1 MQRKLLRRKQRLLRE
16 ILIKP
21 LLDGDIFLY
30 EIGACGQYYEPVEEG
45 EEKGELLIRSF
56 DFVQELLE
64 NRIEEIC
71 KAVGAT
77 EPPTIFFTGKGNFR
91 FEIAKTKP
99 YKGNRK
105 DVEKPF
111 HHENILVYLKSAY
124 ECITAEDCE
133 ADDEL
138 AMAQMVNIFR
148 FSEDYDYYGLVE
160 QVERDKFLSVNCK
173 TVICTRDKD
182 LRMIPGWH
190 YGWEC
195 GLQPEFELQWVSE
208 MGELIPTYRTK
219 LNKEGEEV
227 EYLHKLSGTG
237 MKWFYAQLLMGDP
250 TDNIPGC
257 PGVGM
262 AKIYPLLKDLTTERE
277 MYSKV
282 LLTYF
287 DKVGLG
293 SSEAMLEQAYLLWM
307 VRERDEGGKLIMW
320 EPPSA

>member
-138 AMAQMVNIFR
+138 AMAQHWQAGR
-148 FSEDYDYYGLVE
+148 GTFSD
-160 QVERDKFLSVNCK
+160 

-182 LRMIPGWH
+182 LRMVPGWH

-208 MGELIPTYRTK
+208 LGTLTPKYDEVDKFKELCDKCHT
-219 LNKEGEEV
+219 NKTAEE
-227 EYLHKLSGTG
+227 K
-237 MKWFYAQLLMGDP
+237 A
-250 TDNIPGC
+250 IA
-257 PGVGM
+257 
-262 AKIYPLLKDLTTERE
+262 AKRREKER
-277 MYSKV
+277 S
-282 LLTYF
+282 
-287 DKVGLG
+287 
-293 SSEAMLEQAYLLWM
+293 
-307 VRERDEGGKLIMW
+307 
-320 EPPSA
+320 